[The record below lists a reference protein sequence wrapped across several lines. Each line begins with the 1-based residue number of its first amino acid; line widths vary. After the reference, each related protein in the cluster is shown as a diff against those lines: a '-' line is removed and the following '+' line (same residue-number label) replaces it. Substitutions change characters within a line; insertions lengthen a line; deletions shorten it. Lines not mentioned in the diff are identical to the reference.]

1 MKHRSFFQYLEHEKR
16 YSVHTLES
24 YTRDIDQFFLYA
36 ADIFQILDHTS
47 VKHTHI
53 RSWIVSLMKSGLKP
67 RSINRKLSAL
77 RSLFKFYQRRGLVN
91 NPMKKVLAPKVGK
104 RLPVFIQEEDITSI
118 LDPAN
123 FTEDYAGQRDR
134 LILELF
140 YHTGIRRSELIGLKT
155 ENIDWGQQQFKVLG
169 KGQKERIIPF
179 HKSLGNLLKE
189 YQELRLESWGST
201 NVYFFLTDKGKQLY
215 PKFVYNLVNR
225 FLKPYNTIEQKSPHV
240 LRHSFAT
247 HLSNNGADLNA
258 IKELLGHSSLAATQ
272 VYTHNSIE
280 QLQKVYNQAHPK
292 AGPTKK

>member
-1 MKHRSFFQYLEHEKR
+1 MKHTSFFQYLEHEKR
-16 YSVHTLES
+16 YSIHTLES
-24 YTRDIDQFFLYA
+24 YARDIDQFFSFTELHYKVQDYTA
-36 ADIFQILDHTS
+36 
-47 VKHTHI
+47 VRHTHI
-53 RSWIVSLMKSGLKP
+53 RTWIVSLMKNKLKP

-104 RLPVFIQEEDITSI
+104 RLPVFIQEEDIASI

-123 FTEDYAGQRDR
+123 FDDSLGAQRDR
-134 LILELF
+134 CILELF
-140 YHTGIRRSELIGLKT
+140 YHTGMRRSELIGLKV
-155 ENIDWGQQQFKVLG
+155 EDIDWEKRQCKVFG
-169 KGQKERIIPF
+169 KGQKERIIPLN
-179 HKSLGNLLKE
+179 KPLCNLLQTYE
-189 YQELRLESWGST
+189 AQRSEAWESTSG
-201 NVYFFLTDKGKQLY
+201 YFFLTDKGKQLY

-225 FLKPYNTIEQKSPHV
+225 YLKPYNTIEQKSPHV

-280 QLQKVYNQAHPK
+280 QLQKIYQQAHPK
-292 AGPTKK
+292 AGKAKT